1 MEDDSSSIDFL
12 RRIVACLGRYRHF
25 PAISAD
31 HAFHFI
37 DRYLLGT
44 GFAALSQLAVS
55 SPLFRPHHTKLGKQ
69 RRRAAQGKV
78 FRYRHDD
85 LFLPVD
91 VLAVSGTLV
100 DRCHIITLLQ
110 LRGCVDVVT
119 AGGIKLNRWAFSLT
133 CFLFSHP
140 IYPLKQSVRTKTP
153 YSSSFFRR
161 PPFI

>member
-1 MEDDSSSIDFL
+1 MEDGSSSIDFL
-12 RRIVACLGRYRHF
+12 RRIVAYLGRYRHF

-31 HAFHFI
+31 YAFHFI

-44 GFAALSQLAVS
+44 GFAALSQLALS

-69 RRRAAQGKV
+69 RCRAAQGKV

-100 DRCHIITLLQ
+100 DWCRIVNLLQ
-110 LRGCVDVVT
+110 LRGYVDV
-119 AGGIKLNRWAFSLT
+119 AAAESIN
-133 CFLFSHP
+133 
-140 IYPLKQSVRTKTP
+140 KTGRHCCLP
-153 YSSSFFRR
+153 VFYFHTQ
-161 PPFI
+161 FIH

>member
-1 MEDDSSSIDFL
+1 MEDGSSSIDFL
-12 RRIVACLGRYRHF
+12 RRIVACLRYYRHF

-31 HAFHFI
+31 YAFHFI

-44 GFAALSQLAVS
+44 GFAALSQLALS
-55 SPLFRPHHTKLGKQ
+55 SPLFRPDHTKLGKQ

-100 DRCHIITLLQ
+100 DWCHIVNLLQ
-110 LRGCVDVVT
+110 LRGCVDVAA
-119 AGGIKLNRWAFSLT
+119 AGSIN
-133 CFLFSHP
+133 
-140 IYPLKQSVRTKTP
+140 KTGRHCCLP
-153 YSSSFFRR
+153 VFYFHTQ
-161 PPFI
+161 FIH

>member
-1 MEDDSSSIDFL
+1 MEDGSSSIDFL
-12 RRIVACLGRYRHF
+12 RRIVAYLGYYRHF

-31 HAFHFI
+31 YAFYFI

-44 GFAALSQLAVS
+44 GFAALSQLALS

-69 RRRAAQGKV
+69 RRRDAQGKV

-100 DRCHIITLLQ
+100 DRCHIVNLLQ
-110 LRGCVDVVT
+110 LRGRVDVAA
-119 AGGIKLNRWAFSLT
+119 AGSIK
-133 CFLFSHP
+133 
-140 IYPLKQSVRTKTP
+140 
-153 YSSSFFRR
+153 
-161 PPFI
+161 

>member
-12 RRIVACLGRYRHF
+12 RRIVARFGHYRHF

-31 HAFHFI
+31 YAFHFI

-44 GFAALSQLAVS
+44 GFAALSQLALS

-69 RRRAAQGKV
+69 RRRAAQGKIL
-78 FRYRHDD
+78 RYRHDD

-100 DRCHIITLLQ
+100 DRCYIVNLLQ
-110 LRGCVDVVT
+110 LRGRVDVAA
-119 AGGIKLNRWAFSLT
+119 AGGINKTGRHFCSPVFVFIPDL
-133 CFLFSHP
+133 
-140 IYPLKQSVRTKTP
+140 SVKTI
-153 YSSSFFRR
+153 SNT
-161 PPFI
+161 